1 MCFHPQPHTPAAVT
15 QLSVVLTAGGAL
27 ESRKLKLNLAV
38 LLTGF
43 RVGSLHP
50 VRYYTNNFV
59 STMSVVPPLRRRV
72 FTYVRLADLLF
83 GVPGKY
89 TGVSHYNRKRVVT
102 YTITVVL
109 SSYDAG

>member
-1 MCFHPQPHTPAAVT
+1 MLMELTVAGVEAACKHTGQQVSEFKSVSMCELFLFFFNVPHVC
-15 QLSVVLTAGGAL
+15 
-27 ESRKLKLNLAV
+27 
-38 LLTGF
+38 
-43 RVGSLHP
+43 
-50 VRYYTNNFV
+50 
-59 STMSVVPPLRRRV
+59 
-72 FTYVRLADLLF
+72 LADLLF

>member
-1 MCFHPQPHTPAAVT
+1 MSLQQCALFRFFFNVPHLCV
-15 QLSVVLTAGGAL
+15 
-27 ESRKLKLNLAV
+27 
-38 LLTGF
+38 
-43 RVGSLHP
+43 
-50 VRYYTNNFV
+50 
-59 STMSVVPPLRRRV
+59 
-72 FTYVRLADLLF
+72 ADLLF

>member
-1 MCFHPQPHTPAAVT
+1 MSFHRCNDVSFF
-15 QLSVVLTAGGAL
+15 LS
-27 ESRKLKLNLAV
+27 S
-38 LLTGF
+38 
-43 RVGSLHP
+43 SC
-50 VRYYTNNFV
+50 
-59 STMSVVPPLRRRV
+59 V
-72 FTYVRLADLLF
+72 FTYVCLADLLF